1 MRVLVIGGC
10 GFIGSHI
17 VDELIIAGHDISVVD
32 HSEEKFRPPVH
43 GVTYYYEDILSI
55 ANIKEAIKKADV
67 VLHTVSS
74 TNPASS
80 NTDPQADIQTNLLGM
95 VQLLEC
101 MRELNKKRIIFLS
114 SGGTVYGKPEILPI
128 PENHT
133 LNPQCSYAV
142 VKIAMEQYLNV
153 FSNLYGFQTTVI
165 RPSNPYGPRQ
175 WYEGA
180 QGVIANFTANAL
192 QNEALTLWGT
202 GLDIRDFFHVKDLA
216 KLCVQFVE
224 CGQPGLFNAGSGQ
237 GHTIREIID
246 TLETI
251 HGSALHIN
259 QLEKRDFDIPKVVL
273 DIQKV
278 QTCLNWSPEIL
289 LYDGMSDYYRW
300 LHNTLSIN
308 RSQLLS

>member
-17 VDELIIAGHDISVVD
+17 VDELIIAGHDLSVID
-32 HSEEKFRPPVH
+32 HSDEKFRPPVN

-55 ANIKEAIKKADV
+55 ANVKEAINKADV
-67 VLHTVSS
+67 ILHTVSS

-80 NTDPQADIQTNLLGM
+80 NADPQADIQTNLLGM
-95 VQLLEC
+95 VRLLEC
-101 MRELNKKRIIFLS
+101 MRELKKKRIIFLS
-114 SGGTVYGKPEILPI
+114 SGGTVYGKPEILPM
-128 PENHT
+128 PEDHP

-142 VKIAMEQYLNV
+142 IKIAMEQYLNV

-175 WYEGA
+175 WYAGA

-192 QNEALTLWGT
+192 QNKALTLWGT
-202 GLDIRDFFHVKDLA
+202 GEEVRDFFHVKDLA

-224 CGQPGLFNAGSGQ
+224 CGQTGLYNAGSGQ
-237 GHTIREIID
+237 GHAIREIID
-246 TLETI
+246 TLEAI
-251 HGSALHIN
+251 HGSALQIN

-278 QTCLNWSPEIL
+278 QTCLNWSPDIL
-289 LYDGMSDYYRW
+289 LYDGINDYYQW
-300 LHNTLSIN
+300 LNKVLEPAKKNPS
-308 RSQLLS
+308 